1 MRQLTDFSDERFKG
15 ACIHC
20 GGSLGGGKTNRE
32 HVPTRSLL
40 DKPYPENL
48 PTFDVHSECNA
59 NFSLDE
65 EYLVA
70 FLASVLSGS
79 TEPDPIQF
87 PTATRALERSSSLR
101 KRIDQSKCVQGSLW
115 GSPEVQ
121 WTPEIERV
129 NRVILKNARGHA
141 FYELGEPMLAEPSWM
156 GVSPIY
162 FLSPGER
169 QEFENGTNSSLWPE
183 VGSRLMQRVALG
195 DMKLGEWITIQPHV
209 YRYTVSQGFD
219 EVLVRLV
226 LRDYLAAEVLWGDPM
241 SHSESEV
248 ERSLEMPSNTSH
260 ESEVD
265 HLTKGHKG

>member
-1 MRQLTDFSDERFKG
+1 M
-15 ACIHC
+15 C
-20 GGSLGGGKTNRE
+20 GSLDGGKTDRE

-87 PTATRALERSSSLR
+87 PTVARALERSSRLR
-101 KRIDQSKCVQGSLW
+101 KQIDGSKCVQGDLW
-115 GSPEVQ
+115 GFPEVQ

-129 NRVILKNARGHA
+129 NRVIVKNARGHA
-141 FYELGEPMLAEPSWM
+141 FYELGEPMFARPSWI
-156 GVSPIY
+156 GVSPISL
-162 FLSPGER
+162 LSPG
-169 QEFENGTNSSLWPE
+169 QMKEFENGTNSSLWPE
-183 VGSRLMQRVALG
+183 VGSRLMQRVKFGDVELG
-195 DMKLGEWITIQPHV
+195 GWITVQPHV
-209 YRYTVSQGFD
+209 YRYTVAQSVD

-241 SHSESEV
+241 SHSGSGV
-248 ERSLEMPSNTSH
+248 GRSLEIPSDTSH
-260 ESEVD
+260 ESEVE

>member
-1 MRQLTDFSDERFKG
+1 MRQLCDFSDERFKG
-15 ACIHC
+15 DCIHC
-20 GGSLGGGKTNRE
+20 GGSLGGGETNRE

-79 TEPDPIQF
+79 TEPDRVRF
-87 PTATRALERSSSLR
+87 PSVARALERCAPLR
-101 KRIDQSKCVQGSLW
+101 RQIDRSKGVQGDLW

-121 WTPEIERV
+121 WTPEIDRI
-129 NRVILKNARGHA
+129 NRVIVKNARGHA
-141 FYELGEPMLAEPSWM
+141 FYELGEPMFARPSWV
-156 GVSPIY
+156 GVSPISL
-162 FLSPGER
+162 LSPGQRE
-169 QEFENGTNSSLWPE
+169 EFENGTNSSLWPE
-183 VGSRLMQRVALG
+183 VGSRLMQRVKFGDVELG
-195 DMKLGEWITIQPHV
+195 GWITVQPHV
-209 YRYTVSQGFD
+209 YRYTVTQSVD
-219 EVLVRLV
+219 EVLVRIV

-241 SHSESEV
+241 SHSKSEV
-248 ERSLEMPSNTSH
+248 ETYLEMPANTSH